1 MILFTGQLYWQL
13 RGGNLSFDCNI
24 GNVFAIWGNVV
35 DRGATVMHL
44 GWMRLLLRVAFP
56 TLMQQSLKTA
66 RGAGE
71 VGQGNQTASASAS
84 GVHGVTM
91 VDNYEWWEIM
101 GNHGKSIL
109 KNTVNTCKC
118 VEIGG
123 LSWWSWEGHGI
134 MGPGFYMHM
143 DYAA

>member
-1 MILFTGQLYWQL
+1 M
-13 RGGNLSFDCNI
+13 
-24 GNVFAIWGNVV
+24 V

-56 TLMQQSLKTA
+56 TLMQQSFKTT

-91 VDNYEWWEIM
+91 VDNYE
-101 GNHGKSIL
+101 
-109 KNTVNTCKC
+109 
-118 VEIGG
+118 
-123 LSWWSWEGHGI
+123 
-134 MGPGFYMHM
+134 
-143 DYAA
+143 